1 MPTNIPGLASYP
13 DFFAASLIV
22 IITIL
27 LIIGVTESSLLNSIF
42 TLTITVLFV
51 EHQYV
56 IKMKK
61 KNFKNL
67 FISTKN
73 PF

>member
-1 MPTNIPGLASYP
+1 MPINIPGLASYP

-42 TLTITVLFV
+42 TLTNLAIVLFIFITGA
-51 EHQYV
+51 
-56 IKMKK
+56 IKAG
-61 KNFKNL
+61 FKNWKL
-67 FISTKN
+67 KLDVN
-73 PF
+73 Y